1 VISWLYVFALHQ
13 HSGAATYQRV
23 AYFSRDYFVFGG
35 VALLF
40 FWYTAKSGMTGW
52 LYNAMAV
59 TAMANF
65 VFIFLQTIGFDP
77 YGIATLGAM
86 RSSVEHPIGLMTNKN
101 ETSAI
106 FAFCAWGCTGGWRW
120 FVLPCCIAGLVLS
133 ASMSGIVALA
143 AGLAFYW
150 VASGYRA
157 RWLIVLVF
165 AAAFAGVMDDN
176 GATIAERVDIWTL
189 GDRFVTDAPLLG
201 MGVGLW
207 PLVTKQLSAHNDFLQ
222 LWLELG
228 TFSMLLL
235 AGYACCVLKQITIDR
250 SAIYEASA
258 VVTVAVLSAIS
269 FPLQIA
275 PTRLLALA
283 WIGILAAKKWRY
295 RR

>member
-1 VISWLYVFALHQ
+1 
-13 HSGAATYQRV
+13 
-23 AYFSRDYFVFGG
+23 
-35 VALLF
+35 
-40 FWYTAKSGMTGW
+40 
-52 LYNAMAV
+52 
-59 TAMANF
+59 
-65 VFIFLQTIGFDP
+65 
-77 YGIATLGAM
+77 
-86 RSSVEHPIGLMTNKN
+86 
-101 ETSAI
+101 
-106 FAFCAWGCTGGWRW
+106 
-120 FVLPCCIAGLVLS
+120 
-133 ASMSGIVALA
+133 
-143 AGLAFYW
+143 
-150 VASGYRA
+150 
-157 RWLIVLVF
+157 
-165 AAAFAGVMDDN
+165 
-176 GATIAERVDIWTL
+176 
-189 GDRFVTDAPLLG
+189 

-228 TFSMLLL
+228 TFSMLLV